1 MEKIQEKRVFLRRI
15 VQLDLKIKKE
25 MIIMLPLLA
34 LEVGSIVVG
43 RVIASGIVKW
53 INEQE
58 VKIIKKV

>member
-1 MEKIQEKRVFLRRI
+1 MEKIQEQKVFLRRI